1 MWLASSQLPAPAE
14 APADLGDVALLV
26 AAIAATA
33 VVTIAMYQL
42 VGLPFV
48 RQLTTRRRGKPT
60 KP

>member
-1 MWLASSQLPAPAE
+1 LA
-14 APADLGDVALLV
+14 DVALLV

>member
-14 APADLGDVALLV
+14 APADLADVALLV